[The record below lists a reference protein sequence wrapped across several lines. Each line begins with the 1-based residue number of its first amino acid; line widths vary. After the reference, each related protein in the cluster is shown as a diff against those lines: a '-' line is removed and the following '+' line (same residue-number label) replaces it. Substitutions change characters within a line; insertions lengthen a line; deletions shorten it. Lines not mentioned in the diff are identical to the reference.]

1 VAGIDAKLQD
11 ILLMIPNLPHESVVV
26 GKEAS
31 DNPEVRRF
39 GEAPK
44 FAFNPSHIGNSAR
57 SSASS
62 IFRAP
67 PKCPVV
73 VSFSIKVLGPDWS
86 GH

>member
-1 VAGIDAKLQD
+1 
-11 ILLMIPNLPHESVVV
+11 VV

-44 FAFNPSHIGNSAR
+44 FAFQPKPHWELGEKLGILD
-57 SSASS
+57 
-62 IFRAP
+62 FPRAA
-67 PKCPVV
+67 K
-73 VSFSIKVLGPDWS
+73 VSGSGFILYKGAGPDWS